1 MVGVIIGLKHCQ
13 PWIENL
19 YKLVLIMKNW
29 SDDLRFECANGP
41 KSFGK
46 FLNYEDMWFLKMK
59 SLIVDFNL
67 FEEN

>member
-1 MVGVIIGLKHCQ
+1 
-13 PWIENL
+13 
-19 YKLVLIMKNW
+19 MKNW
-29 SDDLRFECANGP
+29 LDDLRFECANGP